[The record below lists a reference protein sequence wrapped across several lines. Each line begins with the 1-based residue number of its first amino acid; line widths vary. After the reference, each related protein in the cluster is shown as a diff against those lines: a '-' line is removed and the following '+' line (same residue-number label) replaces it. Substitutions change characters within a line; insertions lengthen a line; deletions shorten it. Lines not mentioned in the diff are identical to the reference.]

1 MAGPTTAERGT
12 RKPGGR
18 PPAGRDRKGPPPRR
32 RRLPAPRLLVSLL
45 AAAVLTGGG
54 LWVLYGSSWVR
65 AERVE
70 VSGTRVLTPREV
82 ELAAGV
88 PLGSPMVSVDLDRIE
103 SRLRDRLA
111 RIDSV
116 EAERSWP
123 HGVELRVTERK
134 PVLLMR
140 KGARYV
146 EVDAKGVRFATVDKA
161 PKAVPLVEL
170 TADQSPGVRRFGGQR
185 LLKEAAL
192 VVSRLPAP
200 IVKDLLSVQVI
211 SYDSLTLK
219 LTRDREVMWGSS
231 EKSEVK
237 ARALTALMKAA
248 PRAGRFDVS
257 APTAPA
263 ASAS

>member
-18 PPAGRDRKGPPPRR
+18 PPAGRDRRGPAPRR

-54 LWVLYGSSWVR
+54 LWVLYGSSWLR

-70 VSGTRVLTPREV
+70 VSGTRILTPREV

-88 PLGSPMVSVDLDRIE
+88 PLGGPLVSVDLQGVED
-103 SRLRDRLA
+103 RLRGRLA

-161 PKAVPLVEL
+161 PEGVPLVAL
-170 TADQSPGVRRFGGQR
+170 AVDQPSSAPRFGGQR

-192 VVSRLPAP
+192 AVSGLPGP
-200 IVKDLLSVQVI
+200 IVKDLRSVQVI

-219 LTRDREVMWGSS
+219 LTRNREVMWGSS
-231 EKSEVK
+231 EDGELK
-237 ARALTALMKAA
+237 ARALAALLKAA

-257 APTAPA
+257 VPTAPA
-263 ASAS
+263 VSAS

>member
-12 RKPGGR
+12 RRPNGPSSPGR
-18 PPAGRDRKGPPPRR
+18 LRRGPVPRR
-32 RRLPAPRLLVSLL
+32 PRLPAPRFLLPLV
-45 AAAVLTGGG
+45 AAAVLAGGG

-82 ELAAGV
+82 EGAAGV
-88 PLGSPMVSVDLDRIE
+88 PLGTPLVAVDLDAIE

-123 HGVELRVTERK
+123 HGVVLRVTERV

-140 KGARYV
+140 KGARFV

-161 PKAVPLVEL
+161 PEGVPLVEM
-170 TADQSPGVRRFGGQR
+170 AANRSPSAARFGGRR
-185 LLKEAAL
+185 LLKGAAL
-192 VVSRLPAP
+192 VVSQLPAS
-200 IVKDLLSVQVI
+200 IAGDLRSVQVI

-219 LTRDREVMWGSS
+219 LTRGREVMWGSS
-231 EKSEVK
+231 EYGEVK
-237 ARALTALMKAA
+237 ARTLTALMKAA
-248 PRAGRFDVS
+248 PRARRFDVS

>member
-12 RKPGGR
+12 RKPNGPSSPGR
-18 PPAGRDRKGPPPRR
+18 VRRGPAPRR
-32 RRLPAPRLLVSLL
+32 PRLPAPRLLLSLV
-45 AAAVLTGGG
+45 AAAVLVGGG

-82 ELAAGV
+82 EAAAGV
-88 PLGSPMVSVDLDRIE
+88 PLGTPLVSLDLDVIE
-103 SRLRDRLA
+103 DRLRDRLA

-123 HGVELRVTERK
+123 HGVEIRVVERK

-140 KGARYV
+140 KGARFV

-161 PKAVPLVEL
+161 PGAVPLVEL
-170 TADQSPGVRRFGGQR
+170 TTHQSPSSRRFGGQR
-185 LLKEAAL
+185 LLKGAAL
-192 VVSRLPAP
+192 VVSQLPDR
-200 IVKDLLSVQVI
+200 IVKDLRSVQVI

-231 EKSEVK
+231 EDGEVK
-237 ARALTALMKAA
+237 ARTLAALMKAA
-248 PRAGRFDVS
+248 PRARHFDVS

>member
-18 PPAGRDRKGPPPRR
+18 PPGGRDPKGPAPRR
-32 RRLPAPRLLVSLL
+32 RRLPAPRLLASLL

-65 AERVE
+65 LERVE

-88 PLGSPMVSVDLDRIE
+88 PLGGPVVSVDLEGIE
-103 SRLRDRLA
+103 GRLRDRLA

-161 PKAVPLVEL
+161 PEAVPLAEL
-170 TADQSPGVRRFGGQR
+170 TANQQPGARRFGGQR
-185 LLKEAAL
+185 LLREAAL
-192 VVSRLPAP
+192 AVSRLPAP
-200 IVKDLLSVQVI
+200 IVRDLLSVQVI

-231 EKSEVK
+231 EDGELK
-237 ARALTALMKAA
+237 ARALGALMKAA
-248 PRAGRFDVS
+248 PRAGRYDVS
-257 APTAPA
+257 VPTAPA

>member
-12 RKPGGR
+12 RKPDG
-18 PPAGRDRKGPPPRR
+18 PSSAGRIRNGPAPRR
-32 RRLPAPRLLVSLL
+32 PRIPAPRLLLSLV
-45 AAAVLTGGG
+45 AAVVLAGGG

-70 VSGTRVLTPREV
+70 VSGTGVLTPREV
-82 ELAAGV
+82 EDAAGV
-88 PLGSPMVSVDLDRIE
+88 PLGTPLVSVDLDGIE

-111 RIDSV
+111 RIESV

-123 HGVELRVTERK
+123 HGIVLRVTERK

-140 KGARYV
+140 KGARFV

-161 PKAVPLVEL
+161 PEAVPLVEL
-170 TADQSPGVRRFGGQR
+170 AANESASTRRFGGQR
-185 LLKEAAL
+185 LLKGAAL
-192 VVSRLPAP
+192 VVSQLPAR
-200 IVKDLLSVQVI
+200 VAADLRSVQVI

-219 LTRDREVMWGSS
+219 LTRGREVMWGNS
-231 EKSEVK
+231 EDGEVK
-237 ARALTALMKAA
+237 ARTLTALMKAA

>member
-12 RKPGGR
+12 RRPNGPSSPGR
-18 PPAGRDRKGPPPRR
+18 LRR
-32 RRLPAPRLLVSLL
+32 GPAPRRPRLPVPRFLLPLV
-45 AAAVLTGGG
+45 AAAVLAGGG

-65 AERVE
+65 AEQVE

-82 ELAAGV
+82 EEAAGV
-88 PLGSPMVSVDLDRIE
+88 PLGTPLVSVDLDGIGH
-103 SRLRDRLA
+103 RLRDRLA

-116 EAERSWP
+116 EVERSWP
-123 HGVELRVTERK
+123 HGVVLRVTERV

-140 KGARYV
+140 KGARFV
-146 EVDAKGVRFATVDKA
+146 EVDTKGVRFATVDKA
-161 PKAVPLVEL
+161 PKGVPLVEM
-170 TADQSPGVRRFGGQR
+170 AENQSPSAARFGGRR
-185 LLKEAAL
+185 LLEGAAL
-192 VVSRLPAP
+192 VVSQLPAG
-200 IVKDLLSVQVI
+200 IAGDLRSVQVI

-231 EKSEVK
+231 EDGEVK
-237 ARALTALMKAA
+237 ARTLSALMKAA
-248 PRAGRFDVS
+248 PRARHFDVS